1 MAKYESSVKELPYS
15 QRNVYEKLS
24 DLSNLN
30 SLRERMDDPALAEQV
45 GDKVKKEDVE
55 KALSQLK
62 SMKATPDELTI
73 ELPTLGEM
81 QMRVVERTP
90 DKCVKFQSVKSPIP
104 FTFWIQV
111 VPHGEAISKLR
122 LTIDL
127 SLNPFLRMM
136 AEKPVKQGL
145 EQLANMLA
153 MIPYA

>member
-1 MAKYESSVKELPYS
+1 MARYESSVKELAYS
-15 QRNVYEKLS
+15 QRDVFEKLS

-30 SLRERMDDPALAEQV
+30 GLRERMDDPALAEQV
-45 GDKVKKEDVE
+45 GAKVKRDDVE
-55 KALSQLK
+55 KALEKLK
-62 SMKATPDELTI
+62 SMEATPDSLTI

-81 QMRVVERTP
+81 QMKVVERTP

-111 VPHGEAISKLR
+111 APLGEACSKLR

-127 SLNPFLRMM
+127 SLNPFMRMM

>member
-1 MAKYESSVKELPYS
+1 MAKYESSVKELAYS
-15 QRNVYEKLS
+15 QRSVYERLS

-30 SLRERMDDPALAEQV
+30 GLRERMGDPALAEQV
-45 GDKVKKEDVE
+45 GSRVSKADME
-55 KALSQLK
+55 KALEQLR

-73 ELPTLGEM
+73 ELPSLGEM
-81 QMRVVERTP
+81 QMKVVERTP

-111 VPHGEAISKLR
+111 VPHGDDASKLK

-145 EQLANMLA
+145 EQLADMLA

>member
-1 MAKYESSVKELPYS
+1 MAKYESSVKELAYS

-30 SLRERMDDPALAEQV
+30 GLRERMDNPALAEQV
-45 GDKVKKEDVE
+45 GSRVSREDME
-55 KALSQLK
+55 KAMSQLK

-73 ELPTLGEM
+73 ELPSLGEM
-81 QMRVVERTP
+81 QMKVVERTP

-111 VPHGEAISKLR
+111 VPHGDEASKLK

-145 EQLANMLA
+145 EQLADMLA